1 MTHHARGGLAPW
13 LMSGA
18 ALALMATA
26 AHGEERTYQI
36 KAQDLGSALREFG
49 LQSGRPISYT
59 EERVRGR
66 RSTEVVGK
74 YEDEAALRRLLQ
86 DAEGLRFTR
95 ARNGFAVVQSDMPA
109 MIRVQTQ
116 AAPTASPATSAQV
129 RAEAVAQP
137 LMVEEVVV
145 TAQRRAET
153 VQSVPLA
160 VSAATGEALAK
171 QGVKNIVDLSA
182 QAPSLQISNGG
193 GGNAQVFMRGVGST
207 NTTVVGD
214 PAVAVHVDG
223 IYVSRANAISGLF
236 YDLDRVEVVRGPQGT
251 LYGRN
256 ATAGAINIITNTPKQ
271 AYEGAVDVEAGNY
284 AALTTTGMINIPLS
298 EALAVRAAFQ
308 TSRHDGYLKA
318 VNKGPGTGG
327 NDRNDQD
334 DKSARLS
341 LLFQP
346 TERLKVLL
354 RGDYLHRGGA
364 GFGDVAYPLETGDPY
379 TTLAKVNVS
388 QDNTFKNITLEAS
401 YDLDWA
407 TVTYL
412 GGHRDVDVNTITEN
426 LASDNHRPTYQTQ
439 DNWSETHELRLG
451 GDTGKL
457 KWVAGLYA
465 FMEKSATDTRIL
477 QANGNYL
484 AFFQPYIF
492 SRSAAAFGQATY
504 AVTDKLRLTA
514 GARYTHD
521 HKGRNGNTYL
531 LKPDF
536 SILSL
541 VVRNLSDETW
551 NATNWKLGVD
561 YDISPTSM
569 LYAQASTGYK
579 AGGYFDGLPPNA
591 YEPEHITA
599 YEIGSKNRFLD
610 RRLRL
615 NVAGF
620 YNEYK
625 DLQVSAV
632 ENIAGQN
639 ALVTRNAGKAVI
651 YGVEVESDFKITRAD
666 VVDMNLS
673 WLHARYD
680 TFLLPLGDPFVN
692 YAGNATVER
701 CYKADYTAASP
712 RAGDFSGCHMAR
724 TPTWSLTAGYA
735 HTFELAN
742 GANLT
747 ARAQSHY
754 ESDKELE
761 FHGFATNRQKAFTK
775 TDLSLTYAAEDGRWS
790 LMAYVRNLED
800 KAVKTNSNAN
810 ATTGVSTNG
819 TAFYAPPRLYGV
831 RLSAKFN

>member
-1 MTHHARGGLAPW
+1 MTHHARGRLSPW
-13 LMSGA
+13 LMGGAVA
-18 ALALMATA
+18 ALIATA
-26 AHGEERTYQI
+26 AHGEERSYQI
-36 KAQDLGSALREFG
+36 KAQDLGRALKEFG
-49 LQSGRPISYT
+49 LQSGRPISFT
-59 EERVRGR
+59 QDRVRGL
-66 RSTEVVGK
+66 RSNAVMGV
-74 YEDEAALRRLLQ
+74 YDDETALRRLLQ
-86 DAEGLRFTR
+86 GANLTFVR
-95 ARNGFAVVQSDMPA
+95 AQNGFAVVRNDAPEVIKVA
-109 MIRVQTQ
+109 GQ
-116 AAPTASPATSAQV
+116 AAAAPSATPAQI
-129 RAEAVAQP
+129 RAEAAPEPVF
-137 LMVEEVVV
+137 VEEVVV

-160 VSAATGEALAK
+160 VSAATGESLAK

-182 QAPSLQISNGG
+182 QAPSLQISNGS
-193 GGNAQVFMRGVGST
+193 GGNAQIFMRGVGST

-223 IYVSRANAISGLF
+223 IYVSRANAVSALF

-256 ATAGAINIITNTPKQ
+256 ATAGAINIITNAPKHDYQ
-271 AYEGAVDVEAGNY
+271 GALDVEVGNY
-284 AALTTTGMINIPLS
+284 AALTTSGMVNVPLG

-334 DKSARLS
+334 DTSYRLS
-341 LLFQP
+341 ALYQP
-346 TERLKVLL
+346 NEKLKVLV

-364 GFGDVAYPLETGDPY
+364 GFVDVAYPLETGDPY
-379 TTLAKVNVS
+379 SAKAKVNTS

-401 YDLDWA
+401 YDFDWA
-407 TVTYL
+407 TLTYL
-412 GGHRDVDVNTITEN
+412 AGHRDVDVNTVTEN
-426 LASDNHRPTYQTQ
+426 MASDNHRPTYQSQ
-439 DNWSETHELRLG
+439 DNWSETQELRLG
-451 GDTGKL
+451 GGSGKL
-457 KWVAGLYA
+457 KWVTGLYS

-504 AVTDKLRLTA
+504 SVTDQLRVTA
-514 GARYTHD
+514 GARYTRD
-521 HKGRNGNTYL
+521 HKGRSGNTYL

-561 YDISPTSM
+561 YDVNPTSM

-591 YEPEHITA
+591 YAPEHITA
-599 YEIGSKNRFLD
+599 YEVGSKNRFFD

-620 YNEYK
+620 YNAYR

-666 VVDMNLS
+666 SVDLTLS
-673 WLHARYD
+673 WLHGRYD
-680 TFLLPLGDPFVN
+680 TFVLPLGDPFVN
-692 YAGNATVER
+692 NALNATTTH
-701 CYKADYTAASP
+701 CFKADYAQAAP

-724 TPTWSLTAGYA
+724 TPDWSVTVGYA

-747 ARAQSHY
+747 GRIQSHY
-754 ESDKELE
+754 ESAKDLE
-761 FHGFATNRQKAFTK
+761 FHGFTTNRQDAFTK
-775 TDLSLTYAAEDGRWS
+775 TDLSVTYASQNGRWS

-800 KAVKTNSNAN
+800 EAVKTNSNSN

-819 TAFYAPPRLYGV
+819 TAFYAPPRLYGM

>member
-1 MTHHARGGLAPW
+1 MMHLSRRGVAPW
-13 LMSGA
+13 LMGGALA
-18 ALALMATA
+18 ALVATA
-26 AHGEERTYQI
+26 AHAEARSYQI
-36 KAQDLGSALREFG
+36 KSQDLARALKEFG
-49 LQSGRPISYT
+49 LQSGRPISFT
-59 EERVRGR
+59 EDRVRGR
-66 RSTEVVGK
+66 RSVEVVGT
-74 YEDEAALRRLLQ
+74 YDDEAALRRLLR
-86 DAEGLRFTR
+86 DAGLTFVR
-95 ARNGFAVVQSDMPA
+95 AQNGFAVVQADAPV
-109 MIRVQTQ
+109 MIKVATQ
-116 AAPTASPATSAQV
+116 AVAPAASPAQV
-129 RAEAVAQP
+129 RAEAAPEPIQ
-137 LMVEEVVV
+137 VEEVVV

-160 VSAATGEALAK
+160 VSAATGESLAR
-171 QGVKNIVDLSA
+171 QGVKNIVDLSS

-256 ATAGAINIITNTPKQ
+256 ATAGAINIITNAPKRV
-271 AYEGAVDVEAGNY
+271 YEGALDVEVGNY
-284 AALTTTGMINIPLS
+284 AALTTSGMVNVPLGD
-298 EALAVRAAFQ
+298 ALAVRAAFQ
-308 TSRHDGYLKA
+308 TTRHDGYLKA

-334 DKSARLS
+334 DSSARLS
-341 LLFQP
+341 VLYQP
-346 TERLKVLL
+346 NERLKVLV

-364 GFGDVAYPLETGDPY
+364 GFADVAFPLETGDPY
-379 TTLAKVNVS
+379 AAYAKVNVS
-388 QDNTFKNITLEAS
+388 QDNTFKNLTVEAN
-401 YDLDWA
+401 YDFDWA
-407 TVTYL
+407 TLTYL
-412 GGHRDVDVNTITEN
+412 GGHREMDVNTVTEN

-439 DNWSETHELRLG
+439 DNWSETQELRLG
-451 GDTGKL
+451 ADSGKL
-457 KWVAGLYA
+457 KWVTGLYT
-465 FMEKSATDTRIL
+465 FKEKSATDTRIL

-492 SRSAAAFGQATY
+492 SRSVAAFGQATY
-504 AVTDKLRLTA
+504 SVTDRLRLTA

-551 NATNWKLGVD
+551 NATNWKLGLD
-561 YDISPTSM
+561 YDLSATSM

-615 NVAGF
+615 NLAGF
-620 YNEYK
+620 YNEYR

-651 YGVEVESDFKITRAD
+651 YGVEVESDFRFTRAD
-666 VVDMNLS
+666 VVDLNLS
-673 WLHARYD
+673 WLHARYE
-680 TFLLPLGDPFVN
+680 TFVLPLGDPFVN
-692 YAGNATVER
+692 YAGNASVER
-701 CYKADYTAASP
+701 CYAADYASPSP
-712 RAGDFSGCHMAR
+712 RAGDFAGCHMAR

-747 ARAQSHY
+747 GRVQSHY
-754 ESDKELE
+754 ESEKELE
-761 FHGFATNRQKAFTK
+761 FHGFASNRQKAFTK
-775 TDLSLTYAAEDGRWS
+775 TDLSLTYASGEGRWS

-800 KAVKTNSNAN
+800 KAVRTNSNAN
-810 ATTGVSTNG
+810 ATTGVTTNG
-819 TAFYAPPRLYGV
+819 TAFYAPPRLYGL

>member
-1 MTHHARGGLAPW
+1 MKHLSRGGVAPW
-13 LMSGA
+13 LMGSALA
-18 ALALMATA
+18 ALVTTA
-26 AHGEERTYQI
+26 AHGETRAYQI
-36 KAQDLGSALREFG
+36 KSQDLARALKEFG
-49 LQSGRPISYT
+49 LQSGRPISFT
-59 EERVRGR
+59 EDRVRGR
-66 RSTEVVGK
+66 RSTEVVGT
-74 YEDEAALRRLLQ
+74 YDDEVALRRLLQ
-86 DAEGLRFTR
+86 SAGGLTFVR
-95 ARNGFAVVQSDMPA
+95 AQNGFAVVPVDGPE
-109 MIRVQTQ
+109 MIKVGTQ
-116 AAPTASPATSAQV
+116 AASPAPSQV
-129 RAEAVAQP
+129 RAEAAP
-137 LMVEEVVV
+137 EPIAVEEVLV

-160 VSAATGEALAK
+160 VSAATGESLAR
-171 QGVKNIVDLSA
+171 QGVKNIVDLSG
-182 QAPSLQISNGG
+182 QAPSLQISNGA

-223 IYVSRANAISGLF
+223 IYVSRSNAISGLF

-256 ATAGAINIITNTPKQ
+256 ATAGAINVITNAPKHD
-271 AYEGAVDVEAGNY
+271 YEGAMDVEVGNY
-284 AALTTTGMINIPLS
+284 AALTTTGMVNVPLG

-334 DKSARLS
+334 DSSVRLS
-341 LLFQP
+341 ALYQP
-346 TERLKVLL
+346 NERLKVLV
-354 RGDYLHRGGA
+354 RGDYMHRGGA
-364 GFGDVAYPLETGDPY
+364 GFADVAFPLETGDPY
-379 TTLAKVNVS
+379 STYAKVNVS
-388 QDNTFKNITLEAS
+388 QDNTFKNVTLEAS
-401 YDLDWA
+401 YDFDWA
-407 TVTYL
+407 TLTYL
-412 GGHRDVDVNTITEN
+412 GGHREMEVNTVGEN

-439 DNWSETHELRLG
+439 DNWSETQELRLG
-451 GDTGKL
+451 ADSGKL
-457 KWVAGLYA
+457 KWVTGLYT
-465 FMEKSATDTRIL
+465 FKEKSATDTRAL

-484 AFFQPYIF
+484 AFLQPYIF
-492 SRSAAAFGQATY
+492 SRSVAAFGQATY
-504 AVTDKLRLTA
+504 SVTDKLRLTA

-536 SILSL
+536 STLSL

-551 NATNWKLGVD
+551 NATNWKLGLD
-561 YDISPTSM
+561 YDLSAASM

-615 NVAGF
+615 NLAGF
-620 YNEYK
+620 YNEYR

-651 YGVEVESDFKITRAD
+651 YGVEVESDFRFTRAD
-666 VVDMNLS
+666 VVDLNLS
-673 WLHARYD
+673 WLHARYE
-680 TFLLPLGDPFVN
+680 TFVLPLGDPFVN
-692 YAGNATVER
+692 YAGNASVER
-701 CYKADYTAASP
+701 CYAANYAQPSP
-712 RAGDFSGCHMAR
+712 RAGDFAGCHMAR

-747 ARAQSHY
+747 GRVQSHY
-754 ESDKELE
+754 ESGKELE
-761 FHGFATNRQKAFTK
+761 FHGFASNRQKAFTK
-775 TDLSLTYAAEDGRWS
+775 TDLSLTYASEGGDWS

-800 KAVKTNSNAN
+800 EAVRTNSNAN

-819 TAFYAPPRLYGV
+819 TAFYAPPRLYGL

>member
-1 MTHHARGGLAPW
+1 MHRSTGGVAPW
-13 LMSGA
+13 LMGSALA
-18 ALALMATA
+18 ALVATA
-26 AHGEERTYQI
+26 AHGEARNYQI
-36 KAQDLGSALREFG
+36 KSQDLARALKEFG
-49 LQSGRPISYT
+49 LQSGRPISFT
-59 EERVRGR
+59 EDRVRGR
-66 RSTEVVGK
+66 RSAEVIGA
-74 YEDEAALRRLLQ
+74 YDDEVALRRLLQ
-86 DAEGLRFTR
+86 GAGGLTFVR
-95 ARNGFAVVQSDMPA
+95 AQNGFAVVRADAPE
-109 MIRVQTQ
+109 MIKVATQ
-116 AAPTASPATSAQV
+116 AAPEAPAPAQV
-129 RAEAVAQP
+129 RAEAPAAP
-137 LMVEEVVV
+137 ITVEEVVV

-153 VQSVPLA
+153 VQSVPLS
-160 VSAATGEALAK
+160 VSAATGDSLAR
-171 QGVKNIVDLSA
+171 QGVKNIVDLSS

-256 ATAGAINIITNTPKQ
+256 ATAGAINIITNAPKHDYQ
-271 AYEGAVDVEAGNY
+271 GAVDVEVGNY
-284 AALTTTGMINIPLS
+284 AALTTTGMINVPLG

-318 VNKGPGTGG
+318 VNMGPGTGG

-334 DKSARLS
+334 DSSARLS
-341 LLFQP
+341 VLYQP
-346 TERLKVLL
+346 NEKLKVLV

-364 GFGDVAYPLETGDPY
+364 GFGDVAYPLETGNPY
-379 TTLAKVNVS
+379 TTNAKVNVS

-401 YDLDWA
+401 YDFDWG
-407 TVTYL
+407 TLTYL
-412 GGHRDVDVNTITEN
+412 GGHRDVDVNTVTEN

-439 DNWSETHELRLG
+439 DNWSETQELRLG
-451 GDTGKL
+451 ADSGKL
-457 KWVAGLYA
+457 KWVTGLYT
-465 FMEKSATDTRIL
+465 FKEKSATDTRIL

-504 AVTDKLRLTA
+504 SVTDKLRLTA

-551 NATNWKLGVD
+551 NATNWKLGLD
-561 YDISPTSM
+561 YDINSTSM

-591 YEPEHITA
+591 YDPEHITA
-599 YEIGSKNRFLD
+599 YEIGSKNRFFD

-620 YNEYK
+620 YNEYR

-651 YGVEVESDFKITRAD
+651 YGVEVESDFKISRAD
-666 VVDMNLS
+666 VVDLNLS
-673 WLHARYD
+673 WLHARYE
-680 TFLLPLGDPFVN
+680 TFVLPLGDPFVN
-692 YAGNATVER
+692 YAGNASVER
-701 CYKADYTAASP
+701 CYAANYALPSP
-712 RAGDFSGCHMAR
+712 RSGDFAGCHMAR

-742 GANLT
+742 GATLT
-747 ARAQSHY
+747 GRAQSHY
-754 ESDKELE
+754 ESEKELE
-761 FHGFATNRQKAFTK
+761 FHGFASNRQKAFTK
-775 TDLSLTYAAEDGRWS
+775 TDLSLTYASEDGHWS

-800 KAVKTNSNAN
+800 KAVRTNSNAN
-810 ATTGVSTNG
+810 ATTGVTTNG
-819 TAFYAPPRLYGV
+819 TAFYAPPRLYGL